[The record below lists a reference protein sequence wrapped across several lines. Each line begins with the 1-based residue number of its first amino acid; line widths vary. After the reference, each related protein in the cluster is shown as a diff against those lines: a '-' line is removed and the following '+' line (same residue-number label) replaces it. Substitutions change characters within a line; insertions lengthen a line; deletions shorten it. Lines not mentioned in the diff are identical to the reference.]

1 VDLATILGI
10 ITAFSLIVIAIS
22 TGGGLTLFIN
32 IPSVLIVVGGTLG
45 ATLINYPLGRVLQTV
60 GVVKNAFL
68 YKTFDTGELIAL
80 LVDFAGK
87 ARRDGLLVLQSAV
100 EDAKDP
106 FLNKGI
112 QMAIDGIEPQFIEK
126 ILNTETEFIEERHRI
141 GAEIFITMGT
151 FAPAFGLI
159 GTLIGLVQML
169 QSMDD
174 PSTIGPSMAVALLT
188 TFYGAVM
195 ANVILMPIAG
205 KLKTRSKEELI
216 VKELTIEGIIS
227 IAGGDNPRI
236 VEQKLHSFLA
246 PRLRK
251 SSFEK

>member
-1 VDLATILGI
+1 M
-10 ITAFSLIVIAIS
+10 
-22 TGGGLTLFIN
+22 TGVQTCALPI
-32 IPSVLIVVGGTLG
+32 SVLIVVGGTLG
-45 ATLINYPLGRVLQTV
+45 ATLINYPLGRVLKTF

-68 YKTFDTGELIAL
+68 YKTFDTGELINKM
-80 LVDFAGK
+80 VDFAGK
-87 ARRDGLLVLQSAV
+87 ARRDGLLVLQSAA
-100 EDAKDP
+100 EDVKDP

-112 QMAIDGIEPQFIEK
+112 QMAIDGMEPQFIEK
-126 ILNTETEFIEERHRI
+126 ILNTEIEFIEERHSI
-141 GAEIFITMGT
+141 GAEIFTTMGT

-169 QSMDD
+169 QSMED
-174 PSTIGPSMAVALLT
+174 PSTIGPAMAVALLT

-205 KLKTRSKEELI
+205 KLRTRSKEELL

-227 IAGGDNPRI
+227 IAGGDNPRV